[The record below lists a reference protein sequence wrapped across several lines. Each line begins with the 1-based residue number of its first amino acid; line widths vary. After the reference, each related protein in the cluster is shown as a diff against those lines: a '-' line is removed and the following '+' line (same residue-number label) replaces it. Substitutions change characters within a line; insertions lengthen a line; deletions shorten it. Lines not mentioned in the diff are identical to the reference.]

1 MIPIPD
7 HPIGERFCRKCGL
20 FLPLKDF
27 FKGKKRRYECKVHS
41 RGRPRKAP
49 SKKQKL
55 PSSEKTSKTSPQQKA
70 VAQVWHAAYTDCR
83 SSFGQ
88 ATVGMSQAELRDL
101 FEALGAEA
109 STAFRLVPIDP
120 CKELTTGN
128 ARLVR
133 REVRI
138 RALRAW
144 SDARK
149 RHSGK
154 EGSNA
159 RDAYMAALQ
168 NAAADDASEVEGA
181 GQGQPG
187 GLVAEEE
194 QRGEMVVDAKEE
206 HVEDGEGTDNEGDED
221 DDDDDI
227 GQVD

>member
-1 MIPIPD
+1 M
-7 HPIGERFCRKCGL
+7 
-20 FLPLKDF
+20 
-27 FKGKKRRYECKVHS
+27 
-41 RGRPRKAP
+41 A
-49 SKKQKL
+49 
-55 PSSEKTSKTSPQQKA
+55 
-70 VAQVWHAAYTDCR
+70 
-83 SSFGQ
+83 
-88 ATVGMSQAELRDL
+88 QAELRDL
-101 FEALGAEA
+101 FEALGAEP

-168 NAAADDASEVEGA
+168 NAAAAASKAEG
-181 GQGQPG
+181 GQGQPA

-194 QRGEMVVDAKEE
+194 QRGEVGDDEQEE
-206 HVEDGEGTDNEGDED
+206 QVGEEEEEGTDDEGDDDAD
-221 DDDDDI
+221 DDNTI
-227 GQVD
+227 RL